1 LRAFFPVY
9 WKYLAHLVQE
19 AAMKR
24 ILIVEDALD
33 LGRMLR
39 LALETLDRTLSVR
52 VIQSAEEALLELSA
66 APPVS
71 LIISDIR
78 LPGMS
83 GFDLLKKVR
92 LRSPE
97 TRIMLITGLSDE
109 NVIRQAAEAKVDRFM
124 RKPIEMSEFLRTA
137 AELLE
142 LPLLAEQPA
151 KSRAEGEPL
160 PQPREDLPGVLTR
173 LRRELGAAQVLLCDD
188 RGKVVAQAGEV
199 ADVDFEQ
206 HWAAPVMAAL
216 GAAVKASRL
225 VRTDLPQAALA
236 LRGPERSL
244 ILAPV
249 GSYGLIVVQQADAS
263 GLRTALAFEA
273 LLQAQNELAAILQ
286 AMGVDF
292 YPLAEMP
299 PAAPPL
305 QPAAMLQV
313 EEVVGGEEPLAE
325 LEAQLQRTA
334 ASLDPNEVESF
345 WESAAEQQIVETVN
359 PDALS
364 YEQARQLGLAPEDD
378 NPQ

>member
-1 LRAFFPVY
+1 
-9 WKYLAHLVQE
+9 
-19 AAMKR
+19 MKR

-52 VIQSAEEALLELSA
+52 VIQSAEEALLELSGS
-66 APPVS
+66 PPVA

-97 TRIMLITGLSDE
+97 TRIMLMTGLSDE

-142 LPLLAEQPA
+142 LPLPAEQTPE
-151 KSRAEGEPL
+151 SRGESQPL
-160 PQPREDLPGVLTR
+160 PQPREDLPGLLTR
-173 LRRELGAAQVLLCDD
+173 LRRELGAVQALLCDD
-188 RGKVVAQAGEV
+188 RGRVVAQAGEV
-199 ADVDFEQ
+199 SEVDFEQ
-206 HWAAPVMAAL
+206 RWAPFIMAAL
-216 GAAVKASRL
+216 SAAVKASRL
-225 VRTDLPQAALA
+225 VRAGLPQAALA
-236 LRGPERSL
+236 LRGEPRSL

-249 GSYGLIVVQQADAS
+249 GGYGLVIVQEQDAS

-273 LLQAQNELAAILQ
+273 VLQAQSELAAILQ
-286 AMGVDF
+286 AMQVDF
-292 YPLAEMP
+292 YPIGEAAAGTGSLP
-299 PAAPPL
+299 SIAAP
-305 QPAAMLQV
+305 AV
-313 EEVVGGEEPLAE
+313 EEVISSEEPLLLEE

-334 ASLDPNEVESF
+334 ANLDPSEVESF
-345 WESAAEQQIVETVN
+345 WESAAEQPALESN
-359 PDALS
+359 SPDGLS
-364 YEQARQLGLAPEDD
+364 YEQARQLGLAPEEDE
-378 NPQ
+378 NLS

>member
-1 LRAFFPVY
+1 
-9 WKYLAHLVQE
+9 
-19 AAMKR
+19 MKR

-52 VIQSAEEALLELSA
+52 VIQSAEEALLEISGT
-66 APPVS
+66 PPVA

-124 RKPIEMSEFLRTA
+124 RKPIEINEFLRTA

-142 LPLLAEQPA
+142 LPLPEEQPA
-151 KSRAEGEPL
+151 KSHVEGEPF

-173 LRRELGAAQVLLCDD
+173 LRRELGAVQVLLCDD
-188 RGKVVAQAGEV
+188 RGQVVAQAGEV
-199 ADVDFEQ
+199 IEVDFEQ
-206 HWAAPVMAAL
+206 HWAPLIMAAL
-216 GAAVKASRL
+216 SAVIKANRL
-225 VRTDLPQAALA
+225 MRTGLPQAAVA
-236 LRGPERSL
+236 LRGEPRSL

-249 GSYGLIVVQQADAS
+249 GSYGLVIVQEQDAS
-263 GLRTALAFEA
+263 GLRTALAFET
-273 LLQAQNELAAILQ
+273 LLQAQTDLAAILQ

-292 YPLAEMP
+292 YPMAEMP
-299 PAAPPL
+299 AAAPSL
-305 QPAAMLQV
+305 QPSAVVQV
-313 EEVVGGEEPLAE
+313 EEVVGSEEPLAE

-334 ASLDPNEVESF
+334 ASLDPSEVESF
-345 WESAAEQQIVETVN
+345 WESAAAQQMVEAVN

-378 NPQ
+378 NPD

>member
-1 LRAFFPVY
+1 
-9 WKYLAHLVQE
+9 
-19 AAMKR
+19 MKR

-52 VIQSAEEALLELSA
+52 VIQSAEEALLELSGS
-66 APPVS
+66 PPVA

-109 NVIRQAAEAKVDRFM
+109 QVTRQAAEAKVDRFM

-142 LPLLAEQPA
+142 LPLPAEQPPETA
-151 KSRAEGEPL
+151 DASEPL
-160 PQPREDLPGVLTR
+160 PQPREDLPGLLTR
-173 LRRELGAAQVLLCDD
+173 LRRELGAVQVLLCDD
-188 RGKVVAQAGEV
+188 RGRVVAQAGEV
-199 ADVDFEQ
+199 GEVDFEQ
-206 HWAAPVMAAL
+206 HWAPPIMAAL
-216 GAAVKASRL
+216 SALVKANRL
-225 VRTDLPQAALA
+225 VRSGLPQAALA
-236 LRGPERSL
+236 LRGEPRSL

-249 GSYGLIVVQQADAS
+249 GGYGLVIVQEQDGS

-273 LLQAQNELAAILQ
+273 VLQAQSELAAILR
-286 AMGVDF
+286 AMQVDF
-292 YPLAEMP
+292 YPMSDAAAGTSSP
-299 PAAPPL
+299 SPAAT
-305 QPAAMLQV
+305 PAV
-313 EEVVGGEEPLAE
+313 EEVISSEEPLPLEE
-325 LEAQLQRTA
+325 LEVQLQRTA
-334 ASLDPNEVESF
+334 ASLDPNEVDSF
-345 WESAAEQQIVETVN
+345 WESAAEQQVLEATN

-378 NPQ
+378 NPA

>member
-1 LRAFFPVY
+1 
-9 WKYLAHLVQE
+9 
-19 AAMKR
+19 MKR

-52 VIQSAEEALLELSA
+52 VIQSAEEALLELSGS
-66 APPVS
+66 PPVA

-142 LPLLAEQPA
+142 LPLPEEQTAPA
-151 KSRAEGEPL
+151 SGQSEPL
-160 PQPREDLPGVLTR
+160 PQPREDLPGLLTR
-173 LRRELGAAQVLLCDD
+173 LRRELGAVQVLLCDD
-188 RGKVVAQAGEV
+188 RGRVVAQAGEISE
-199 ADVDFEQ
+199 VDFEQ
-206 HWAAPVMAAL
+206 HWAPSIMAAL
-216 GAAVKASRL
+216 SGVVKASRL
-225 VRTDLPQAALA
+225 VRSGLPQAALA
-236 LRGPERSL
+236 LRGEPRSL

-249 GSYGLIVVQQADAS
+249 GSYGLAVVQENDSS

-273 LLQAQNELAAILQ
+273 VLQAQTELAAILR
-286 AMGVDF
+286 AMQIDF
-292 YPLAEMP
+292 YPLAETP
-299 PAAPPL
+299 VAAAPV
-305 QPAAMLQV
+305 QAAGAPPV
-313 EEVVGGEEPLAE
+313 EEVISTEEPLPLEE
-325 LEAQLQRTA
+325 LEVQLQRTA
-334 ASLDPNEVESF
+334 ASLNPDEVEAF
-345 WESAAEQQIVETVN
+345 WESAAEQQVLETGS

-364 YEQARQLGLAPEDD
+364 YEQARQLGLAPED
-378 NPQ
+378 NTPA

>member
-1 LRAFFPVY
+1 
-9 WKYLAHLVQE
+9 
-19 AAMKR
+19 MKR

-52 VIQSAEEALLELSA
+52 VIQSAEEALLELSGT
-66 APPVS
+66 PPVS

-109 NVIRQAAEAKVDRFM
+109 TVIRQAAEAKVDRFM

-142 LPLLAEQPA
+142 LPLPEEQPA
-151 KSRAEGEPL
+151 KSRSEGEPL
-160 PQPREDLPGVLTR
+160 PQPREDLPGLLTR

-188 RGKVVAQAGEV
+188 RGRVVAQAGEV

-216 GAAVKASRL
+216 GAAVRASRL

-236 LRGPERSL
+236 LRGLERSL

-249 GSYGLIVVQQADAS
+249 GSYGLVAVQQADAS

-273 LLQAQNELAAILQ
+273 LLQAQTDLAAILQ
-286 AMGVDF
+286 AMGADF
-292 YPLAEMP
+292 YPLAEIP

-305 QPAAMLQV
+305 QPAAMAQV
-313 EEVVGGEEPLAE
+313 EEVLGGEEPLAE

-334 ASLDPNEVESF
+334 ASLDPSEVESF
-345 WESAAEQQIVETVN
+345 WESAAGQQIAEAVN

-378 NPQ
+378 NPD